1 MAFTN
6 TCPDDRVVENLAAE
20 MEAVVAA
27 RVLGVAVPTA
37 DVQPVPSANVL
48 CSCLDLFGVGHFEWG
63 AVAGVPGKFLK
74 TRLDNLEI
82 VDLVTNPPSNLESM
96 LECYLRVV
104 LRLGV
109 LPRLIVPC
117 SRRFTVAVQPEG
129 AVPQVNVDLAG
140 LAAEADR
147 SGNVT
152 GPYAVREG
160 GRRTP

>member
-1 MAFTN
+1 
-6 TCPDDRVVENLAAE
+6 

-48 CSCLDLFGVGHFEWG
+48 CSCLDVFGVGHFESG

-109 LPRLIVPC
+109 LPRLIVPMQ
-117 SRRFTVAVQPEG
+117 SLVLNITKMLQDNDTSIGQHVTLVPATDVPNNPAVEDDELK
-129 AVPQVNVDLAG
+129 VFFNLKVD
-140 LAAEADR
+140 
-147 SGNVT
+147 
-152 GPYAVREG
+152 
-160 GRRTP
+160 